1 MTHFTSVY
9 ASGNGFASADTRLR
23 RNTSPAAPDGFTQR
37 RKVLKGPKEG
47 QNEGPLYALRAWRT
61 LRLCV
66 KPCREPV
73 GKFKPYHYPVG
84 GSVDEGLSLK

>member
-1 MTHFTSVY
+1 MTNFTSVY
-9 ASGNGFASADTRLR
+9 ASGSGFASADTGFR
-23 RNTSPAAPDGFTQR
+23 RNTSPAAPDGFIR
-37 RKVLKGPKEG
+37 RPTDKVRNGRKEG
-47 QNEGPLYALRAWRT
+47 QNEGPLYPLRA

-84 GSVDEGLSLK
+84 SSVDEGLSLK

>member
-1 MTHFTSVY
+1 MSTESIGTAATPQSQPTASSV
-9 ASGNGFASADTRLR
+9 
-23 RNTSPAAPDGFTQR
+23 APDGFTQR
-37 RKVLKGPKEG
+37 RKVRKGRKEG

-66 KPCREPV
+66 KPCREPA

-84 GSVDEGLSLK
+84 SALMRG